1 MLYKFIGRNGKRKA
15 TESRSHQKPSLASE
29 QSLFASPLVFDINEE
44 SIAAQSS
51 PLVQL
56 NLSNSNEEWFPQELL
71 RSRTCSPD
79 RSPQR
84 VQNATVTQNTL
95 TQETRTNP
103 SPVPSLSHSENS
115 ASCLPARKKSIP
127 APIKIPDNVL
137 PNIQIGY
144 SAVPSRA
151 LPPETSQLNANGAS
165 GSSPSASMLDDL
177 SAISGTTL
185 ARTLIASSF
194 VLSSERRSSR
204 HRSGVVRQDSATL
217 PRGSFF
223 LSDSR
228 SSSPIPPVPPV
239 PTMLASATPDP
250 NHPSTTIKSGTST
263 ESEYPM
269 TDSYITSPETADS
282 SVISQRI
289 SHVTKSLPPAVP
301 ATKPQRKAGLV
312 PTRSRVPKNGIFD
325 EPKPAVEVPLLLS
338 PRETTQDSSQ
348 EGSALLSSDDR
359 SLDEFDFMPPETLVM
374 VGSPS
379 SDSSASYI
387 PRKRGDSNRG
397 QWRRRAGGMDRTQN
411 SSKDS
416 SLADGAFG
424 PQQTLGIS
432 SATTSEHDFGELL
445 NYDLISPE
453 SGASLSSASAGYQT
467 FPETPMVC
475 SPLWSSGFAFFARS
489 DSQVVRRRM
498 SSLKSARRGSGKV
511 HTRTARRQVGNN
523 DGGNISQSSL
533 LAKRPPPS
541 PKQAERSLPP
551 PVPAIDDAR
560 DPDETN
566 EPLKTDTAESQQAVK
581 SSPAVRPRPLAHI
594 SSSSSCLLEEEAL
607 RALARHSSSSSP
619 FIDISNVDPSFDP
632 TTEPVSVTDTSVK
645 SPTSIPLPEST
656 DVSLSNSPALAS
668 VSPLAS
674 HLLQPPIS
682 QSPLSFPPSFLGGS
696 SSFLPS
702 TSTSTSSASPSLSR
716 TPSADP
722 IYQRSRQASNSS
734 LASGSA
740 RTRMRSRPPL
750 PVGPRKPTGPGQ
762 GIGSFFPG
770 IRGRNGSASS
780 VASSDPT
787 VSAGFPWRKLQSAAS
802 KPPPK
807 FQTPPPKW
815 RGLTL
820 EAAQWTFTSAQLQ
833 EIVSQAIQQSFE
845 GSSLRFL
852 KPEILEGEIAD
863 ELECLEL
870 QHMDVKAQYKALAR
884 KRWMLMGALAG
895 HVEGVAMSDA
905 TTAERTLEEL
915 AEVLSAL
922 DLRAEK
928 MHDIVLQ
935 IAQLQRLR
943 EVHNTSA
950 LAMAVRK
957 INRVFVRQMAE
968 KERLQGQV
976 DTLATERDEAWKHAE
991 DIAQDYDTLNDRV
1004 SEAACDNMSADA
1016 QSVTTSSRR
1025 STRISAVR
1033 KSSIRQSQAGLRSRS
1048 RGRRSPSNSGRP
1060 TSLTLI
1066 DIPPVPRLPVN
1077 PAMGTSALPTT
1088 GIPFGSVCD
1097 TSLETSSSA
1106 TLALAEAQREVYEM
1120 LGLSLPPSQASSR
1133 RRTLSGPISP
1143 TPLPSPSVRPV
1154 SDSFD
1159 PDGRTVRPSWRV
1171 RSRQERRRAIKSVT
1185 LDDRFYHVRPLTVA
1199 QR

>member
-51 PLVQL
+51 PLVEL
-56 NLSNSNEEWFPQELL
+56 NLSNSNEEWFPRELL
-71 RSRTCSPD
+71 RSRSCSPD

-115 ASCLPARKKSIP
+115 SSCLPARKKSIP
-127 APIKIPDNVL
+127 APIIIPDNVM

-228 SSSPIPPVPPV
+228 SSSEIPPVPPV
-239 PTMLASATPDP
+239 PTILASAIPDP
-250 NHPSTTIKSGTST
+250 NHPTTIKSGTST
-263 ESEYPM
+263 ESEYPT

-282 SVISQRI
+282 SVIPQRI
-289 SHVTKSLPPAVP
+289 SHAQESPSPKMPTSTKSLPPAVP
-301 ATKPQRKAGLV
+301 ATKPQRKAGPV
-312 PTRSRVPKNGIFD
+312 PTRSRVPKNGVFD
-325 EPKPAVEVPLLLS
+325 GPKTAVEVPLPLRS
-338 PRETTQDSSQ
+338 RETTQHSSQ
-348 EGSALLSSDDR
+348 ESALLSSDDH

-374 VGSPS
+374 VGSPA

-387 PRKRGDSNRG
+387 SRKRGDTNRG
-397 QWRRRAGGMDRTQN
+397 QWRRRAGGLDRTQN
-411 SSKDS
+411 SCMDSSFFRAEFVSKSFFFFTAKDS

-453 SGASLSSASAGYQT
+453 SSASLSSASAGYQT

-498 SSLKSARRGSGKV
+498 SSLKYARRGSGKV
-511 HTRTARRQVGNN
+511 HSSTRTARRQVGNN

-533 LAKRPPPS
+533 LAKQKPPS

-551 PVPAIDDAR
+551 PMPAIDDAR

-566 EPLKTDTAESQQAVK
+566 QPLKTDTAESQQAVK
-581 SSPAVRPRPLAHI
+581 PSPAVRPHPLAHI

-607 RALARHSSSSSP
+607 RALARHSPSSSP
-619 FIDISNVDPSFDP
+619 CIDIGNVDPSFDP
-632 TTEPVSVTDTSVK
+632 TTEPVTVTDTSVK

-656 DVSLSNSPALAS
+656 DVSLSNSPALPS
-668 VSPLAS
+668 VSSLAS

-682 QSPLSFPPSFLGGS
+682 QSPLSFPSSFLGG

-702 TSTSTSSASPSLSR
+702 TSTPSRSRSHSPIAVVSSSLAPNDLGCHSPSPSFVSPPPYHSVISERTSHHPGTTPTPSSSR
-716 TPSADP
+716 TPTGP
-722 IYQRSRQASNSS
+722 VYQRSRQASNSS

-750 PVGPRKPTGPGQ
+750 PVGPRKPSGPGQ

-770 IRGRNGSASS
+770 RNGSASFVS
-780 VASSDPT
+780 SSDPA
-787 VSAGFPWRKLQSAAS
+787 VSAGFPWRKLHSAAS

-845 GSSLRFL
+845 GPSLRFL
-852 KPEILEGEIAD
+852 RPETLEGEIAD
-863 ELECLEL
+863 ELQCLEL

-895 HVEGVAMSDA
+895 HVEGVGMSHA

-957 INRVFVRQMAE
+957 INGVFVRQMAE

-1004 SEAACDNMSADA
+1004 SRGC
-1016 QSVTTSSRR
+1016 
-1025 STRISAVR
+1025 VR
-1033 KSSIRQSQAGLRSRS
+1033 HY
-1048 RGRRSPSNSGRP
+1048 
-1060 TSLTLI
+1060 
-1066 DIPPVPRLPVN
+1066 V
-1077 PAMGTSALPTT
+1077 
-1088 GIPFGSVCD
+1088 
-1097 TSLETSSSA
+1097 
-1106 TLALAEAQREVYEM
+1106 
-1120 LGLSLPPSQASSR
+1120 
-1133 RRTLSGPISP
+1133 
-1143 TPLPSPSVRPV
+1143 
-1154 SDSFD
+1154 
-1159 PDGRTVRPSWRV
+1159 
-1171 RSRQERRRAIKSVT
+1171 RRRAVRDDLEQA
-1185 LDDRFYHVRPLTVA
+1185 LDAHLGRAQVEHPTVA
-1199 QR
+1199 GWFAVSE